1 MTSFEDDEPFNNG
14 VDGGGS
20 DMDQGDYDEPDS
32 SFSCR
37 SGMLNDITTV
47 LTSLLSANPKDA
59 LPCLI
64 EAKGDS
70 FTFVVTGRSKCTQA
84 RASLSMELFDNYVVD
99 GIAAENGESIRI
111 SLHLP
116 KLIDCLQLFGGS
128 DSTTVNM
135 SYSTADNLFRVTL
148 EDSGIITTCDITTL
162 DLEGLELEDGSLFSV
177 FVEHEEVWSLLMKSE
192 PLKGSF
198 QELFDISGANSVLV
212 ELKNEGL
219 NLSTVGIGESTCQ
232 IEIPRSSAAFVSFS
246 RSPSAPGGNT
256 PTVWTYPISSI
267 QLGMKAIN
275 FAKETYIRI
284 NSEGMMCIQHQL
296 TTKDERGDNFIDIC
310 TAAETEDDTAYEEA
324 EESKEGA

>member
-1 MTSFEDDEPFNNG
+1 MTSFGDADFENG
-14 VDGGGS
+14 VDGMGS
-20 DMDQGDYDEPDS
+20 DTDQGQYEDEPES

-37 SGMLNDITTV
+37 SGMLNDMTTV

-64 EAKGDS
+64 EAKANS

-84 RASLSMELFDNYVVD
+84 RASLSMELFDDYVVD
-99 GIAAENGESIRI
+99 GIVAGRGESIRI

-116 KLIDCLQLFGGS
+116 KLIDCLLLFGGS

-135 SYSTADNLFRVTL
+135 SYSTSDNLFRVTL

-162 DLEGLELEDGSLFSV
+162 HLEDLELEDGSLFSV
-177 FVEHEEVWSLLMKSE
+177 FIEHEEVWSLLMKSE

-198 QELFDISGANSVLV
+198 QELFDVSGANSVQV
-212 ELKNEGL
+212 ELKHDGL

-267 QLGMKAIN
+267 HLGMKAIN

-310 TAAETEDDTAYEEA
+310 TAAENEDTAYEEA
-324 EESKEGA
+324 EESKEIT